1 METISSTVSLTGRS
15 YQGLSVTESAALLR
29 RSIFVEQ
36 QCMRI
41 CAEWLLEAPAY
52 EDKYVLGY
60 HLWDHAEHVQWMRER
75 LHELRGGHAEA
86 DIAPALKLTL
96 DEAIHAR
103 DVTELVA
110 GLYGGVKRSLL
121 HAYREH
127 VRMADPAA
135 NAGEIRIL
143 QRMIPDLENHL
154 RWGEEILERC
164 PTGSNVAAPWQLYL
178 EYLLSRA
185 GGIHGTLP
193 VAMIPARERPHVHM
207 VRRSAEL
214 KFDSRIV
221 REPLAKY
228 EERESMPHEQS
239 VKEQFAVFFN
249 ELWAVGLLASVIVD
263 SWDAG
268 CPWEFHYDMAHHCWD
283 ELRHSQFGA
292 IRLKE
297 LGEEPSRADTF
308 FFDQSQNWPFL
319 HRLVYLTRDLEVFFM
334 KRKSPRFL
342 KYQQEGDGRSMIFAD
357 ADWSDEI
364 NHVRY
369 GTKWSEYFLKDD
381 ARTVEDIKEEI
392 RSFITRQQ
400 AETGV
405 TKSDIPF

>member
-1 METISSTVSLTGRS
+1 METIPFTLLPAERS
-15 YQGLSVTESAALLR
+15 YRGLSVTESAALLR
-29 RSIFVEQ
+29 RYIFIEQ
-36 QCMRI
+36 ECVRI
-41 CAEWLLEAPAY
+41 CAAWLLEAPMY
-52 EDKYVLGY
+52 EDKYILGY

-75 LHELRGGHAEA
+75 LLELRGGHAEA
-86 DIAPALKLTL
+86 DIAPTLKFAL
-96 DEAIHAR
+96 DEVLHAR

-110 GLYGGVKRSLL
+110 GLYGGVKQPLL
-121 HAYREH
+121 QAYRDH
-127 VRMADPAA
+127 LSVADTAA

-154 RWGEEILERC
+154 RWGEDIIKRC
-164 PTGSNVAAPWQLYL
+164 PTGHDGAVPWQRYIGD
-178 EYLLSRA
+178 LLLRA
-185 GGIHGTLP
+185 GGIHGTLQVP
-193 VAMIPARERPHVHM
+193 PLPALERPHARMH
-207 VRRSAEL
+207 RRSTEL
-214 KFDSRIV
+214 KFDSRIA
-221 REPLAKY
+221 RKPLAKY

-268 CPWEFHYDMAHHCWD
+268 CPWEFQYDMAHHCWD

-297 LGEEPSRADTF
+297 LGEEPSRVDTF

-334 KRKSPRFL
+334 KRKSPRVL

-392 RSFITRQQ
+392 RVFIARQQ
-400 AETGV
+400 AQAGV
-405 TKSDIPF
+405 SKTDIPF